1 MMSGVPL
8 ETCWAFTKLWNNKF
22 YYNLHLVGIATES
35 YNDARIHEYK
45 KEGYNVCVRHTSV
58 CGNKNIQSRVC
69 CYRVHSEKF
78 QNCAQCLRHFL
89 PQSSLCSSSCC
100 CHTSKWHVLLLLDNI
115 RLAKLLFPNHI
126 ATNYNLI
133 YSYNKSQRN
142 ALFLKFILVQISTC
156 LGQIYCPS
164 SGVLTSLVDSQHNQ
178 YNKYLLL
185 CIQY

>member
-1 MMSGVPL
+1 VVCRSKHVEPSLNFGIINSITSCIL
-8 ETCWAFTKLWNNKF
+8 
-22 YYNLHLVGIATES
+22 LVLLLSRTTMHGSMNI
-35 YNDARIHEYK
+35 K
-45 KEGYNVCVRHTSV
+45 KEGYNVCVRNISV

-69 CYRVHSEKF
+69 CYCVHSEKF

-100 CHTSKWHVLLLLDNI
+100 CHTSKWHVLLLLLDNI

-156 LGQIYCPS
+156 LGQIYSPS